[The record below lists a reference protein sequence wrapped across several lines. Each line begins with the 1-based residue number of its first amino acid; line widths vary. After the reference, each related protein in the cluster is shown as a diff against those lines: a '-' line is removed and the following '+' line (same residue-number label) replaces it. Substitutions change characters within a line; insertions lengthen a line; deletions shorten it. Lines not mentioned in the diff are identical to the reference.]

1 MASLKFKELL
11 TRMRSRVQGES
22 KVSKVTSSLKSFLRD
37 FIKNKKTGEG
47 ENEEDIEMEELNKP
61 VNMTMASNSKK
72 GRVGLRNIGNT
83 CFMNSCLQ
91 CLSNTVPL
99 SQYFLNMYFEP

>member
-1 MASLKFKELL
+1 
-11 TRMRSRVQGES
+11 
-22 KVSKVTSSLKSFLRD
+22 
-37 FIKNKKTGEG
+37 
-47 ENEEDIEMEELNKP
+47 MEELNKP

>member
-1 MASLKFKELL
+1 MERDRRFH
-11 TRMRSRVQGES
+11 
-22 KVSKVTSSLKSFLRD
+22 LR
-37 FIKNKKTGEG
+37 TCEWA
-47 ENEEDIEMEELNKP
+47 EMEELNKP

-99 SQYFLNMYFEP
+99 SQYFLNMYF